1 MLGLMAGTS
10 ANAEIFDYTMSGNT
24 GMTIANVGT
33 LPGQQPFTGDLQINT
48 TTGTGTFTG
57 DGGAIKIAFTGNFA
71 GFMGGASP
79 MNMYSIAIDP
89 SSTISFGG
97 HTYSLVNPDSSHPD
111 MLEFEGSYIKLWAE
125 WSAPGCASC
134 QTLGDINGG
143 ISSSSG
149 GTTSGGT
156 TSGGTAVPEPG
167 MVGLIGLGVVAM
179 MLRRRKTA
187 VAFA

>member
-1 MLGLMAGTS
+1 MAGTS

-24 GMTIANVGT
+24 GMTIVNVGT
-33 LPGQQPFTGDLQINT
+33 LPGQQPFTGDLQVNT

-57 DGGAIKIAFTGNFA
+57 DGGAINIAFTGNFA

-79 MNMYSIAIDP
+79 MSMYNIAIDP
-89 SSTISFGG
+89 SSSINFGG
-97 HTYSLVNPDSSHPD
+97 HTYSLINPDASHPD
-111 MLEFEGSYIKLWAE
+111 MLEMEGSYIKLWAE

-134 QTLGDINGG
+134 QILGDINGG

-149 GTTSGGT
+149 GTS
-156 TSGGTAVPEPG
+156 SGGTAVPEPG
-167 MVGLIGLGVVAM
+167 MVGLMGLGVVAM